1 MKDQNQK
8 RVSRGS
14 ALALATVGLLLL
26 CIALNCLVGLL
37 PASVKSPNV
46 TGSETFR
53 ISGTTKDWLK
63 TLNEDITVFL
73 ICEGGRANADG
84 QLYAFFEEYAEQ
96 SDRVTLEVVDSFSD
110 AAFIN
115 AHGGEWPSDMS
126 VIVESDRRYRIVKN
140 DELFYYYN
148 SLVEMNMTYDEYV
161 SMVEYCDNYDSTGS
175 YTAQFVEATVAYF
188 DGDSRLTNAIN
199 FVTRDSV
206 SVAYML
212 TGSGAAEL
220 DVRLKNTLSQVG
232 YDLRTT
238 LTLSALP
245 EDCDVLVINNPTAD
259 LDADEAAALSDYL
272 AKGGDLLLT
281 TSYTAGRLTSLDG
294 VLSAYG
300 MRFEESINV
309 VSETNSKYAFSDSS
323 STYPYLFYSHVAQ
336 HDATGAFDGS
346 FVIGNAYSP
355 AQHNILI
362 DQTLEGVTVTP
373 WLYTSEAGCVQR
385 YDEES
390 KTFVTDEEKSVCN
403 VGVIAEK
410 GETSVIWISDP
421 YALTNATNVYSDGG
435 NFALVTSAL
444 NWMTGAEGD
453 AIAIPSAA
461 MDTSYLSV
469 TVGAA
474 AIWGIVLIFLLP
486 LGVAVTGITVYY
498 LRKKR

>member
-63 TLNEDITVFL
+63 NLNEDITLTL

-84 QLYAFFEEYAEQ
+84 QLCTFFEEYAEQ
-96 SDRVTLEVVDSFSD
+96 SERITLRVVDSSAD
-110 AAFIN
+110 ATFIN
-115 AHGGEWPSDMS
+115 AYGGEWPSDMS
-126 VIVESDRRYRIVKN
+126 MIVESSRRYRMI
-140 DELFYYYN
+140 DSQLLFGYYN
-148 SLVEMNMTYDEYV
+148 SLLELDMTADEYA
-161 SMVEYCDNYDSTGS
+161 SMVEYCNASDTTGAT
-175 YTAQFVEATVAYF
+175 TAQFVESTEAYF
-188 DGDSRLTNAIN
+188 DGDSRLTNAIS
-199 FVTRDSV
+199 FVTREHI

-212 TGSGAAEL
+212 TGSGASRL
-220 DVRLKNTLSQVG
+220 DARMEKTLSQVG

-238 LTLSALP
+238 LSVAALP
-245 EDCDVLVINNPTAD
+245 DDCDVLIINNPTAD
-259 LDADEAAALSDYL
+259 LDTVESAALSDYL
-272 AKGGDLLLT
+272 AGGGDLLLT
-281 TSYTAGRLTSLDG
+281 TAYTVGRLENLDG
-294 VLSAYG
+294 ILSSYG
-300 MRFEESINV
+300 MSFEKEINV
-309 VSETNSKYAFSDSS
+309 VYEHNAKYALGDTSN
-323 STYPYLFYSHVAQ
+323 TYPYLFYSHIAQ
-336 HDATGAFDGS
+336 HAATGAFDGE
-346 FVIGNAYSP
+346 FVAYYP
-355 AQHNILI
+355 HNIVV
-362 DQTLEGVTVTP
+362 DTSLEGGTVTP

-390 KTFVTDEEKSVCN
+390 KKLIADAERSVCN
-403 VGVIAEK
+403 FGVIAKK
-410 GETSVIWISDP
+410 GETSVIWISTP
-421 YALTNATNVYSDGG
+421 FALTSQVNSGYAKGG
-435 NFALVTSAL
+435 NFDLATLAL
-444 NWMTGAEGD
+444 NWMTGVEGE